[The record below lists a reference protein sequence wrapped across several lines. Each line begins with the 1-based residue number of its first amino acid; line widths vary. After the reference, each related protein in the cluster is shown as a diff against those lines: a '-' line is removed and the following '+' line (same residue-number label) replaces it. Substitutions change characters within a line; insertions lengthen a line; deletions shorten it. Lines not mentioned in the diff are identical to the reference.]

1 MSLKSTY
8 DGKLW
13 KIYYFDLQ
21 SSKDYKTSDLEANL
35 PDALK
40 FLDSLSENEEVLAI
54 IPDTGTVDTLLAGIP
69 ATGVTGFAI
78 VVRKKN
84 SDKKQ

>member
-8 DGKLW
+8 DGKFW

-21 SSKDYKTSDLEANL
+21 SSEDPMISDLEASL

-40 FLDSLSENEEVLAI
+40 FLDNLNEENEEVLVI
-54 IPDTGTVDTLLAGIP
+54 IPNTGQVDTLLAGIP
-69 ATGVTGFAI
+69 VTGVTGFAI

-84 SDKKQ
+84 

>member
-1 MSLKSTY
+1 MSLKSTC

-21 SSKDYKTSDLEANL
+21 SSKDYKISDLEAAL
-35 PDALK
+35 PDAVK
-40 FLDSLSENEEVLAI
+40 FLDSLKQENEEVFSI
-54 IPDTGTVDTLLAGIP
+54 IPNTGQVDTLLAGIP
-69 ATGVTGFAI
+69 VTGVTGLAV

-84 SDKKQ
+84 